1 MYGSDQ
7 YKHLLNKQFDEK
19 DINWIQH
26 TGLKQLMLAQ
36 EILQNELP
44 FWKEE
49 KNITFRFPTKEEQS
63 RRSFHY
69 PSFKQRKS
77 LDCHL
82 TQSLR
87 VDTIK
92 LEGGQKKPYRLDV
105 YIHRAFNSDLTRY
118 FENQEKM
125 DFYFEK
131 LKKKI
136 EKEYA
141 ASWCNFPEKI
151 SFLEKELVRCNELR
165 NEKMKLKGSG
175 KYTNSKNLRE

>member
-1 MYGSDQ
+1 MDSMYGSDQ
-7 YKHLLNKQFDEK
+7 YKDLLTKQFDDK

-26 TGLKQLMLAQ
+26 TGLKQLKLAQ

-44 FWKEE
+44 FWKE
-49 KNITFRFPTKEEQS
+49 KKDITFRFPTKEEQS

-69 PSFKQRKS
+69 PSFKQGKS

-82 TQSLR
+82 TQSLT

-92 LEGGQKKPYRLDV
+92 LEGGQKKPYRLAV

-125 DFYFEK
+125 DIYFEK

-136 EKEYA
+136 EKGYA
-141 ASWCNFPEKI
+141 ESWRDLPEKI
-151 SFLEKELVRCNELR
+151 SFLEKELLRCNELR
-165 NEKMKLKGSG
+165 NEKMKRKGSG
-175 KYTNSKNLRE
+175 K